1 MTPHRTHKRIE
12 VVVSVGHKDELLLLM
27 LEDEILIKNFARAN
41 DKLTQKKYFGKNDK
55 K

>member
-1 MTPHRTHKRIE
+1 MTTHRTHKRIE
-12 VVVSVGHKDELLLLM
+12 VVVSVRHKDELLM

>member
-12 VVVSVGHKDELLLLM
+12 VAVSVGHRDELLLM
-27 LEDEILIKNFARAN
+27 LEEKILIKNFARAN